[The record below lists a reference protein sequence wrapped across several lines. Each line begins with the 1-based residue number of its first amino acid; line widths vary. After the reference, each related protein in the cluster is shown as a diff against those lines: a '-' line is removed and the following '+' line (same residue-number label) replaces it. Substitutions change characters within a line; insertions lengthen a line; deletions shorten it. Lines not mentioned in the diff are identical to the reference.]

1 MIGPYLPLRAG
12 WKEGLSMWFD
22 EAVIY
27 QIYPLGLCGAP
38 KENDGVR
45 TPRILRCWT
54 GWTTSSGWER
64 TRCCSTRSLTATAH
78 GYDTRDYF
86 TVDPRL
92 GSDEDLAQ
100 VCRTFHQAGIPGDAG
115 PGCSTMWDGASG
127 RFRRY
132 RRKNGTVHTGTGS
145 T

>member
-1 MIGPYLPLRAG
+1 
-12 WKEGLSMWFD
+12 MWFD

-45 TPRILRCWT
+45 TPRILRLLDWVDHIKRLGADT
-54 GWTTSSGWER
+54 VLLNPVFDSDR
-64 TRCCSTRSLTATAH
+64 H

-100 VCRTFHQAGIPGDAG
+100 VCRTFHQA
-115 PGCSTMWDGASG
+115 SG
-127 RFRRY
+127 
-132 RRKNGTVHTGTGS
+132 
-145 T
+145 